1 MRQPFYW
8 IKTITPTGLK
18 KEYAR
23 ILPDI
28 RQAARKRGY
37 AIGVHGSMMRD
48 LDLIAVPW
56 KTRTSSQKALI
67 KAIQLAVSH
76 CYEKEPTIIKRPHG
90 RTAYILKI
98 GRKAYIDLSV
108 MPANRDK
115 AHNTMGIAPSF
126 NRQAE
131 PLVRWRQCAEE
142 MPTDEVILLTTS
154 KVRVVGDWYKGK
166 WRTALSYWK
175 DGELQ
180 SFYQK
185 EDITHWTPLP
195 ALPST

>member
-8 IKTITPTGLK
+8 IKTTTPTGLK

-56 KTRTSSQKALI
+56 KSRTSSQKALI

-90 RTAYILKI
+90 RIAYILKI

-115 AHNTMGIAPSF
+115 AHNTMGIAPSP
-126 NRQAE
+126 NRPLE
-131 PLVRWRQCAEE
+131 PLVSPQCDHIVGVMPNDKPYYPKGDIRWTCSSDIKKATNEE
-142 MPTDEVILLTTS
+142 RELYEKELRKFKHCPTCGE
-154 KVRVVGDWYKGK
+154 
-166 WRTALSYWK
+166 ALS
-175 DGELQ
+175 G
-180 SFYQK
+180 
-185 EDITHWTPLP
+185 
-195 ALPST
+195 